1 MEERRAEMR
10 EEETGRETSRG
21 ERDTGVRRDKKGERE
36 VREGAGGHREADRET
51 HTGGRDRKRRRWGKV
66 QVVT

>member
-1 MEERRAEMR
+1 MEERRAEMW

-36 VREGAGGHREADRET
+36 VRKGAGDIERQTERRTQEGET
-51 HTGGRDRKRRRWGKV
+51 ERVGDGEKSK
-66 QVVT
+66 